1 MNYIATLFPTDFPFA
16 FERILNVKGVDEPCV
31 CIPVRYAQ
39 MKRTAHGKPFI
50 PLRID
55 EARMTPRGNSH
66 VFRLMFANMDSLRE
80 ARKLGINESKNL
92 GNVRPNI
99 ADPSRKVNRRNMMT
113 PISCRGSI
121 CLSDIPPQYITI
133 DKETGKKYLQGNLLF
148 KWMTHKDSF
157 DHTHEIC
164 LATAGSE
171 MHLGYFN
178 ENAEETQAMR
188 ELQQSYLQ
196 EQSPQEPQAA
206 EDVPQP
212 EQDNTPPPHEDDG
225 GTIIIGGFQF

>member
-1 MNYIATLFPTDFPFA
+1 MNYIATLFLTDLPFA
-16 FERILNVKGVDEPCV
+16 FERVLNVKGVNEPCI

-39 MKRTAHGKPFI
+39 MKRTAHGKPFL

-55 EARMTPRGNSH
+55 ENRMTPRGNSH
-66 VFRLMFANMDSLRE
+66 SFRLMFANMDKLRE
-80 ARKLGINESKNL
+80 ARKLGINENKNL

-99 ADPSRKVNRRNMMT
+99 PDPSRKVNRRNMMT

-121 CLSDIPPQYITI
+121 CLSDIPPQYITV

-171 MHLGYFN
+171 MHLGYFC

-188 ELQQSYLQ
+188 EVQQSYLQ
-196 EQSPQEPQAA
+196 EQSGEPQAEEEA
-206 EDVPQP
+206 PQP
-212 EQDNTPPPHEDDG
+212 VEDETPPPHEDDAPP
-225 GTIIIGGFQF
+225 IIIGGFQF

>member
-1 MNYIATLFPTDFPFA
+1 MNYIATLFLTDLPFA
-16 FERILNVKGVDEPCV
+16 FERVLNVKGVSEPCV

-39 MKRTAHGKPFI
+39 MKRTAHGKPFL

-55 EARMTPRGNSH
+55 ENRMTPRGNSH
-66 VFRLMFANMDSLRE
+66 SFRLMFANMDKLRE
-80 ARKLGINESKNL
+80 ARKLGINENKNL

-99 ADPSRKVNRRNMMT
+99 PDPSRKVNRRNMMT

-121 CLSDIPPQYITI
+121 CLSDIPPQYITV

-178 ENAEETQAMR
+178 ENVEETQAMR
-188 ELQQSYLQ
+188 EVQQSYLQ
-196 EQSPQEPQAA
+196 EQSGEPQREEEA
-206 EDVPQP
+206 PQP
-212 EQDNTPPPHEDDG
+212 VEDETPPPHEDDAPP
-225 GTIIIGGFQF
+225 IIIGGFQF